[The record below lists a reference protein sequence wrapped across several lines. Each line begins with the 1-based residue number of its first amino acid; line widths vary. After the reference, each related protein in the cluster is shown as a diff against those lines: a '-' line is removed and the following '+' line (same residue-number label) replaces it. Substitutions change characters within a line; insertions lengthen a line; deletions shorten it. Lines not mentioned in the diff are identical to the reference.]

1 MTEEETRS
9 DAAIAPGRGP
19 FAGLTRTVFV
29 LGAAS
34 FWTDAASEMIAPVR
48 SLFLVLGLGTPL
60 PLAGLIAGLA
70 ESTASLL
77 KILSGRLAGRSA
89 WHRPLIVGGYG
100 VSAAVKPL
108 LALVEGPGP
117 GLRIPHRAGA
127 TRQPA
132 RRRAGRRDPARLS
145 GISHSSRRSVPP
157 DRGCCDEAVKL
168 RCAEW
173 ICSCAS
179 REKRSHST
187 KFSPGA
193 FRCTAQHIATSRS
206 LQEAAGSLS
215 SIRDHMSVPP
225 GHIRSRR

>member
-108 LALVEGPGP
+108 LALVEAWPTVLALVFAYRIGQ
-117 GLRIPHRAGA
+117 GLRGSPRDAVLADATLPAYRGYPTVAG
-127 TRQPA
+127 
-132 RRRAGRRDPARLS
+132 
-145 GISHSSRRSVPP
+145 
-157 DRGCCDEAVKL
+157 EACP
-168 RCAEW
+168 R
-173 ICSCAS
+173 I
-179 REKRSHST
+179 
-187 KFSPGA
+187 GA
-193 FRCTAQHIATSRS
+193 VAMR
-206 LQEAAGSLS
+206 
-215 SIRDHMSVPP
+215 P
-225 GHIRSRR
+225 